1 MSGVTAVFLKS
12 RGARTRANLIRLHMT
27 AGFQPLHPRKLYSM
41 LRSCPSLEARAH
53 AALEFLCGCTSSPRG
68 ILFVI
73 QGDKLA
79 CLARTQSLNAS
90 PDLTAEADRIWS
102 RQEELQPDDS
112 RTRTIDLSA
121 RRKPET
127 DAEAEQFTSISGI
140 AFERRLLA
148 TGRAMRFLPIGVVLL
163 EQSPQ
168 IDQLRHAYIESIC
181 NAFIDA
187 GDVTVPVDP
196 TLNPR

>member
-1 MSGVTAVFLKS
+1 
-12 RGARTRANLIRLHMT
+12 
-27 AGFQPLHPRKLYSM
+27 M
-41 LRSCPSLEARAH
+41 LRACPSLEARAH
-53 AALEFLCGCTSSPRG
+53 AALEFLCSCTGSSRG
-68 ILFVI
+68 ILFVS

-79 CLARTQSLNAS
+79 CLARTPLLNAS
-90 PDLTAEADRIWS
+90 PDLSAEAERIWS

-127 DAEAEQFTSISGI
+127 DAEAEQFVSASGV

-148 TGRAMRFLPIGVVLL
+148 TGRAMRFVPVGVVLL

-187 GDVTVPVDP
+187 GDVSVPIDP
-196 TLNPR
+196 SLNPR

>member
-1 MSGVTAVFLKS
+1 
-12 RGARTRANLIRLHMT
+12 
-27 AGFQPLHPRKLYSM
+27 M
-41 LRSCPSLEARAH
+41 LRACPSLEARAH
-53 AALEFLCGCTSSPRG
+53 AALEFLCGCTGSQRG
-68 ILFVI
+68 ILFVA
-73 QGDKLA
+73 QKDKLA
-79 CLARTQSLNAS
+79 CVARTPSLDAS
-90 PDLTAEADRIWS
+90 AELSAEAERIWS

-127 DAEAEQFTSISGI
+127 DAEAEQFVSASGV

-148 TGRAMRFLPIGVVLL
+148 TGRAMRFIPVGVVLL
-163 EQSPQ
+163 EQGPQ

-187 GDVTVPVDP
+187 GDVTEPTDE

>member
-1 MSGVTAVFLKS
+1 
-12 RGARTRANLIRLHMT
+12 MT
-27 AGFQPLHPRKLYSM
+27 PGFQPIHPRKLYSM

-53 AALEFLCGCTSSPRG
+53 AALEFLCGCTNSPRG

-73 QGDKLA
+73 QGEKLS
-79 CLARTQSLNAS
+79 CLAHTASLQSS
-90 PDLTAEADRIWS
+90 PDLVAEAERIWS

-127 DAEAEQFTSISGI
+127 DAEAEQFVSTSGVS
-140 AFERRLLA
+140 FERRLLA

-163 EQSPQ
+163 EHTPQ
-168 IDQLRHAYIESIC
+168 IDQLRHAYIEAIC

-187 GDVTVPVDP
+187 GDVTIPADE
-196 TLNPR
+196 TLNPQ

>member
-1 MSGVTAVFLKS
+1 
-12 RGARTRANLIRLHMT
+12 MT

-53 AALEFLCGCTSSPRG
+53 AALEFLCGCTSSARG
-68 ILFVI
+68 ILFVVH
-73 QGDKLA
+73 GGKLS
-79 CLARTQSLNAS
+79 CLARTASLQAS
-90 PDLTAEADRIWS
+90 PELNDEADRIWS

-127 DAEAEQFTSISGI
+127 EAEAEQFVSAAGI
-140 AFERRLLA
+140 RFERRLLA
-148 TGRAMRFLPIGVVLL
+148 TGRAMRFIPVGVVLL
-163 EQSPQ
+163 EQSPH

-181 NAFIDA
+181 NAFIDS
-187 GDVTVPVDP
+187 GDVTVPSDP
-196 TLNPR
+196 ALNPS

>member
-1 MSGVTAVFLKS
+1 
-12 RGARTRANLIRLHMT
+12 
-27 AGFQPLHPRKLYSM
+27 
-41 LRSCPSLEARAH
+41 
-53 AALEFLCGCTSSPRG
+53 
-68 ILFVI
+68 LFVI
-73 QGDKLA
+73 QGEKLA

-90 PDLTAEADRIWS
+90 PDLAAEADRIWS

-140 AFERRLLA
+140 VFERRLLA

>member
-1 MSGVTAVFLKS
+1 
-12 RGARTRANLIRLHMT
+12 
-27 AGFQPLHPRKLYSM
+27 M

-68 ILFVI
+68 VLFVI
-73 QGDKLA
+73 QGDKLQ
-79 CLARTQSLNAS
+79 CVARTASLS
-90 PDLTAEADRIWS
+90 VIDDLTAEAERIWS

-127 DAEAEQFTSISGI
+127 EAEAEQFQSSSGI
-140 AFERRLLA
+140 AYERRLLA

-163 EQSPQ
+163 EQTKH

-187 GDVTVPVDP
+187 GDVTIPADP

>member
-1 MSGVTAVFLKS
+1 
-12 RGARTRANLIRLHMT
+12 MT
-27 AGFQPLHPRKLYSM
+27 TGFQPLHPRKLYSM

-53 AALEFLCGCTSSPRG
+53 SALEFLCGCTGSSRG
-68 ILFVI
+68 MLFVV
-73 QGDKLA
+73 QDGKLN
-79 CLARTQSLNAS
+79 CLARTPSLSAS
-90 PDLTAEADRIWS
+90 PDMIEEAERIWN

-121 RRKPET
+121 RRKPE
-127 DAEAEQFTSISGI
+127 AEPEIERFVTNSGVSY
-140 AFERRLLA
+140 ERRLLA
-148 TGRAMRFLPIGVVLL
+148 TGRAMRFIPVGVVLL
-163 EQSPQ
+163 EEGPQ

-187 GDVTVPVDP
+187 GDVTPPTDP